1 MGGLT
6 SASAAA
12 RASET
17 VGLKPWRLAGATS
30 PKVATGSYASA
41 PTSKDA
47 GLGVEVAYVFERY
60 AGPQPTTGSAAVNA
74 KIIPPMHEHPA
85 EGRCA
90 GGETFNGISETGH
103 NPAGCTSA
111 QTNPLQVHMTAVRRA
126 L

>member
-74 KIIPPMHEHPA
+74 KIIPPMRLVIELSIIRVLAWLSPK
-85 EGRCA
+85 R
-90 GGETFNGISETGH
+90 ISEG
-103 NPAGCTSA
+103 AGF
-111 QTNPLQVHMTAVRRA
+111 
-126 L
+126 